1 MPLSPR
7 RSLALIVGLLVLMLQ
22 VPAFAADYILKNDG
36 MGENFEGKIATAQ
49 LIEDEMYAATF
60 TLPAS
65 WQYPIELVGVRV
77 LMVDGEDASQ
87 SYCGRFTVEVWEESS
102 APTQTHTCPPNVRT
116 KDPDNVIYSM
126 SDQFV
131 NNPLGFEINGDPNN
145 LQDMRFSAVN
155 NNPNL
160 NATIDPVMID
170 TQKIRVG
177 VKALDTNCTTPG
189 DAFPVMVTDDDGT
202 STDNFL
208 YGEADFCG
216 GITGTVPPAEFYYWS
231 DFAPYFSTTPGDF
244 VLRLIFDRP
253 TGGDDAGTGDKDA
266 GPDVGMDAGTDTGT
280 DTGTDSGQ
288 DTGSGD
294 IGLDASV
301 SDSGEDTA
309 VSDTANA
316 ELAVTSVS
324 PSTIENDSST
334 NVSIVG
340 RGFETGAKVLLDAE
354 PIGVTD
360 VSSGLIRAIVSEG
373 FATGTYDV
381 IVENPDG
388 ETALLSQAVTIVEPG
403 SGEDAGSGADAADT
417 SDAENV
423 SENPST
429 GSGAASDGCA
439 CRSADSPGGSSS
451 VVLWGALLAAGIWGR
466 RRLAS

>member
-7 RSLALIVGLLVLMLQ
+7 RSLGLIVGLLVLMLQ
-22 VPAFAADYILKNDG
+22 APAFASDYILKNDS

-49 LIEDEMYAATF
+49 LIEDEIYAATF

-77 LMVDGEDASQ
+77 LMVDGEESSQ
-87 SYCGRFTVEVWEESS
+87 SYCGRFTVEVWEESN

-131 NNPLGFEINGDPNN
+131 NNPLGFEISGDPNN
-145 LQDMRFSAVN
+145 LQDLRFSAIN

-170 TQKIRVG
+170 TQQVRVG
-177 VKALDTNCTTPG
+177 IKALDTDCTTPG

-216 GITGTVPPAEFYYWS
+216 GITGTVPPAEFYYWA
-231 DFAPYFSTTPGDF
+231 DFAQYFATTPGDF

-253 TGGDDAGTGDKDA
+253 TGGDDAGTSDKDA
-266 GPDVGMDAGTDTGT
+266 GMDAGMDTGMDTGT
-280 DTGTDSGQ
+280 DV
-288 DTGSGD
+288 GSGD
-294 IGLDASV
+294 IGLDATV
-301 SDSGEDTA
+301 SDSGEDGA
-309 VSDTANA
+309 VSDTASA
-316 ELAVTSVS
+316 ELAITSVS
-324 PSTIENDSST
+324 PSTTENDSST
-334 NVSIVG
+334 NLSIVG
-340 RGFETGAKVLLDAE
+340 RGFEPGAKVLLDVD

-388 ETALLSQAVTIVEPG
+388 QTALLAQALTIVEPG
-403 SGEDAGSGADAADT
+403 SGGDAGSGADAADT
-417 SDAENV
+417 HDAENI

-429 GSGAASDGCA
+429 GSGAAADGCA
-439 CRSADSPGGSSS
+439 CRSIGSPGGSSS
-451 VVLWGALLAAGIWGR
+451 VVWWGALIALGLWGR
-466 RRLAS
+466 RRRDRRSQS